1 MKLLQKMVIIL
12 LRVSSG
18 LVFNL
23 NSDSVSIGT
32 LTSDADVR
40 EGSFVYS
47 LEEPLTV
54 LFFF

>member
-1 MKLLQKMVIIL
+1 MVIIL
-12 LRVSSG
+12 LRFSSG

-23 NSDSVSIGT
+23 NSDSVSIGS

-54 LFFF
+54 SLFF